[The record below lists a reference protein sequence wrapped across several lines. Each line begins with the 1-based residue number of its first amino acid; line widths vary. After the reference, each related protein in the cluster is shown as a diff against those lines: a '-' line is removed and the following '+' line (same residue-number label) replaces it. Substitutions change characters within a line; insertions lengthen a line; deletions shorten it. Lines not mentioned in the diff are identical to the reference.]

1 MITNNHVYCTQ
12 IGPLCS
18 WVPRTY
24 RREEG
29 LQRLKN
35 LHFSMILVSSATSQF
50 DSRRSQRQSER
61 WWQGWWLW
69 DQRVLQMQQVTFLV
83 LHKTSSLTLNFLSRV
98 GHFARECP
106 SFTGLPHLG
115 GRREA
120 ISARGGGRDYGRGG
134 VRGGGKEYGTSKCL
148 KCNRSILEYYLVLF
162 QVLSLW
168 FRLWKVLKHR
178 YGHFARECRE
188 EENR

>member
-1 MITNNHVYCTQ
+1 MLWCCVITNNHVCCTQ

-69 DQRVLQMQQVTFLV
+69 DQRVLQMQQVY
-83 LHKTSSLTLNFLSRV
+83 LS
-98 GHFARECP
+98 ALAQNI
-106 SFTGLPHLG
+106 LPHPELPLQG
-115 GRREA
+115 WPLCQRVPQLHWSPTSWQPQGSYICQRR
-120 ISARGGGRDYGRGG
+120 R
-134 VRGGGKEYGTSKCL
+134 
-148 KCNRSILEYYLVLF
+148 
-162 QVLSLW
+162 Q
-168 FRLWKVLKHR
+168 RLWKRGSQGRRQRIWNKQMSQV
-178 YGHFARECRE
+178 
-188 EENR
+188 

>member
-1 MITNNHVYCTQ
+1 MLWCCVIFLTIMCTVHRL
-12 IGPLCS
+12 GHFARECPEL
-18 WVPRTY
+18 TEE
-24 RREEG
+24 RRDFKG
-29 LQRLKN
+29 SKN

-50 DSRRSQRQSER
+50 DFRRSQRQSKR

-69 DQRVLQMQQVTFLV
+69 DQRVLQMQQVTFLL
-83 LHKTSSLTLNFLSRV
+83 LHQTSSLTLNFLSRV

-106 SFTGLPHLG
+106 SYTGLPHLG

-162 QVLSLW
+162 QVLSL
-168 FRLWKVLKHR
+168 
-178 YGHFARECRE
+178 
-188 EENR
+188 